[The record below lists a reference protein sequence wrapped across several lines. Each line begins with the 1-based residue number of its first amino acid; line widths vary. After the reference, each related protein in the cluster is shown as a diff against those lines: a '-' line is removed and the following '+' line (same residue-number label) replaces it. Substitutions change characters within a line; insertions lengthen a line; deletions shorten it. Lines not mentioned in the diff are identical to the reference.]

1 MAFVLYFYLTR
12 SMNPMQLDNYFA
24 SILVELPGTS
34 RESCLSDSEGDI
46 SASETPSDNV
56 PAVSSSMKPA
66 HEVIN
71 DLAAQINADCLT
83 KFNIARNFM
92 WEGAKRAVFHKTY
105 SPANKVSVKFTDDSG
120 TSGGPMREFLTL
132 ILQYIHDSQL
142 MCGPENSRFLSY
154 NVTCL

>member
-46 SASETPSDNV
+46 STGETHNDNV
-56 PAVSSSMKPA
+56 PAVSCSLMKPA

-71 DLAAQINADCLT
+71 DLAAQINADYLT

-92 WEGAKRAVFHKTY
+92 WEGAKRAVSHKTF

-120 TSGGPMREFLTL
+120 TGEGAIDWGGPMGESSS
-132 ILQYIHDSQL
+132 H
-142 MCGPENSRFLSY
+142 
-154 NVTCL
+154 